1 MFTKIGEGIVKYN
14 RRFHIL
20 VWILV
25 ALTGA
30 GGSLWFV
37 TRASQNAARETSS
50 NSAVYRM
57 LSDDMETIIRI
68 GVDADISEGQ
78 LRTTLAT
85 AANEHQDDPARD
97 YLTSMYLWVE
107 AYLVKDGRQS
117 GTPAG
122 RLKRYVPPGN
132 PAERKK
138 MTGNRERYDRFKVT
152 LEESKRTLQ

>member
-1 MFTKIGEGIVKYN
+1 MGLGTPSVFTDLGESIVRNN
-14 RRFHIL
+14 RHIQIL

-30 GGSLWFV
+30 GLSLWFV
-37 TRASQNAARETSS
+37 TRASRNAARETSS
-50 NSAVYRM
+50 QSPGYRI
-57 LSDDMETIIRI
+57 LSDDMGTIIRI
-68 GVDADISEGQ
+68 GVDPDISEEQ
-78 LRTTLAT
+78 SRTTLAT

-97 YLTSMYLWVE
+97 YLASMYLWVE

-122 RLKRYVPPGN
+122 RIQRYVPPGN

-138 MTGNRERYDRFKVT
+138 MTD
-152 LEESKRTLQ
+152 